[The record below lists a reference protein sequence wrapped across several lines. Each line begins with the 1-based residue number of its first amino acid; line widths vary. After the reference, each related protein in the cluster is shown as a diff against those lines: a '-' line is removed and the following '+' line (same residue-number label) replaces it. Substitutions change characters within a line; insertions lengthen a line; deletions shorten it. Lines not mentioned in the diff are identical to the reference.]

1 MMEKALK
8 DNNTAIEISFTDFL
22 KLIYPRA
29 AKEAITLM
37 YDLVVDKASVS
48 EILKQRKR
56 RENAI
61 TWVEERWLVWDA
73 DLSGQISEDEFDE
86 VLDDMGLGHLDQ
98 KALRALFNEIDLD
111 GNGTLSKEEVLDW
124 WVNKQNFLRPDQ
136 VKVQDS
142 ETPRAVLDSP
152 FGR

>member
-1 MMEKALK
+1 MEKALK